1 MNLDGG
7 EPMNVKTRT
16 DTIKS
21 ITSHYIDGAF
31 VESHGRE
38 VMEIN
43 NPTRGEVI
51 ARVTLADVEDT
62 RRAIAAAK
70 RAFATYGQSTTEER
84 AKILRRL
91 HQAASA
97 RVDDLTAAMVE
108 EYGGVVRFAG
118 LIVQSGVNAFLAA
131 EQALQEIP
139 WTRRWDKTTVTL
151 EPVGVAGLITAWNAN
166 ALFICLKLASAVAAG
181 CTVVIKPSELSS
193 LQTRVLI
200 EALHEADLPKGLL
213 NVVTGL
219 GGVVG
224 AELVR
229 NPDVAK
235 ISFTGSVG
243 VGEGIMRDGAAT
255 MKRVTLELGGKSP
268 TVLLDDAA
276 LDQAV
281 PSALTMAFLN
291 SGQACAAGTRL
302 LVPKGRLDA
311 VKQIIREAMRDFTVG
326 DPADPKTAVGPMVS
340 QKQYERVQSYIRKG
354 IEEGAEVL
362 VGGEGH
368 PQGLEA
374 GYFVKPTVFVNVN
387 NDMTIAR
394 EEIFGPVLS
403 VIAYDSED
411 DAIRIANDS
420 DYGLHASVLGT
431 DLQRARRVASQL
443 RAGRVV
449 INGMTDDPQ
458 APWGGFKYSGV
469 GREYGR
475 YGIEA
480 FLETRAILES

>member
-1 MNLDGG
+1 MAT
-7 EPMNVKTRT
+7 MKTATEGDRIK
-16 DTIKS
+16 TI
-21 ITSHYIDGAF
+21 TTHYIDGAF

-38 VMEIN
+38 TMDIIS
-43 NPTRGEVI
+43 PTSGKLI
-51 ARVTLADVEDT
+51 GRVTLGDQEDT

-70 RAFATYGQSTTEER
+70 RAFVTFGRKTKEER
-84 AKILRRL
+84 ASYLRQL
-91 HQAASA
+91 HEAVSA
-97 RVDDLTAAMVE
+97 RIDDLTAAMVE
-108 EYGGVVRFAG
+108 EYGGVVQFAR
-118 LIVQSGVNAFLAA
+118 LIVQSGADAFLASEKA
-131 EQALQEIP
+131 VQEIP
-139 WTRRWDKTTVTL
+139 WTQSWGKTTVTL

-166 ALFICLKLASAVAAG
+166 ALFICLKLASAVGAG

-193 LQTRVLI
+193 LQTQVML
-200 EALHEADLPKGLL
+200 ECVNAAKLPKGVC
-213 NVVTGL
+213 NVVTGR
-219 GGVVG
+219 GDVVG

-268 TVLLDDAA
+268 TILLDDAA
-276 LDQAV
+276 LDKAI
-281 PSALTMAFLN
+281 PAALVLAFMN

-302 LVPKGRLDA
+302 LVPKSQLEE
-311 VKQIIREAMRDFTVG
+311 VKRGIRTAMRAFTVG
-326 DPADPKTAVGPMVS
+326 DPADPKTAIGPMVS
-340 QKQYERVQSYIRKG
+340 QKQYERIQSYIRKG
-354 IEEGAEVL
+354 SEEGAEVL

-368 PQGLEA
+368 PEGFEA
-374 GYFVKPTVFVNVN
+374 GYFLKPTVFVNVR
-387 NDMTIAR
+387 NDMTIAQ
-394 EEIFGPVLS
+394 EEIFGPVLC
-403 VIAYDSED
+403 VIAYDTEE

-420 DYGLHASVLGT
+420 QYGLHAAVLGT
-431 DLQRARRVASQL
+431 DLPRARRVASQI